1 MGTVI
6 VCAEAVHSPVEV
18 LQVDLLVIL
27 GNEKNKRH
35 HSPLP
40 FVLS

>member
-6 VCAEAVHSPVEV
+6 VCAEAVHTPVEV

-27 GNEKNKRH
+27 GNDKNERH
-35 HSPLP
+35 RSPSP
-40 FVLS
+40 FVLG